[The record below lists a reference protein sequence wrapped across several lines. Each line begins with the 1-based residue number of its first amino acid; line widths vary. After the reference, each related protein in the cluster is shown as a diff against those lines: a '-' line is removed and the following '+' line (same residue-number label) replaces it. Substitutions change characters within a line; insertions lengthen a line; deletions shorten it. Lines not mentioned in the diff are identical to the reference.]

1 MLLVGGSY
9 SHAVFDNILHP
20 FYLIMHNTQC
30 QEFLEYWT
38 GLFLINGTFKP
49 YIYLRG
55 EQFCFFKVLDRK
67 LHKGLLNQVFSSD
80 FLVLGGKN
88 PEFFRVKHLKS
99 SSFSRTVYHLRFP
112 FSYFLQYIHH
122 CKLSL

>member
-80 FLVLGGKN
+80 FLVLGGKK
-88 PEFFRVKHLKS
+88 P
-99 SSFSRTVYHLRFP
+99 
-112 FSYFLQYIHH
+112 
-122 CKLSL
+122 